1 MKLDWGQIVLTIAV
15 AAATSLAAVGLTVG
29 FDPGGAKDGSKA
41 GDVRAF
47 LLANPDVIPEAMAV
61 LEARDT
67 GKAVAANR
75 AQIER
80 PVGDA
85 WLGNPRGDVTVV
97 QFFDYNCGYCRASL
111 PIVRQLLDADPNVRV
126 VFRELPILSRSSYDA
141 AKLSYAAARQG
152 RFRAFHD
159 PLYRAGPVTPA
170 TLAAAAKAA
179 GIDPVAAR
187 ATDAAADAEIRAN
200 VKLAQ
205 ALGAAG
211 TPAWVIG
218 DRAFAGMRPLS
229 ELREAVK
236 AARARR

>member
-1 MKLDWGQIVLTIAV
+1 MRTDWGQVLLTIGV
-15 AAATSLAAVGLTVG
+15 AAATSLAAVGMTVG
-29 FDPGGAKDGSKA
+29 LKPSNS
-41 GDVRAF
+41 DVRTY
-47 LLANPDVIPEAMAV
+47 LLAHPEVIPEAMAA

-75 AQIER
+75 KQIESV
-80 PVGDA
+80 VGDA
-85 WLGNPRGDVTVV
+85 WLGNPKGDVTVV

-111 PIVRQLLDADPNVRV
+111 PVIHQLVKADPNVRV

-152 RFRAFHD
+152 KFRAFHD
-159 PLYRAGPVTPA
+159 PLYKAGPVSAA
-170 TLAAAAKAA
+170 TLAATARTA
-179 GIDPVAAR
+179 GIDLNAVK

-200 VKLAQ
+200 IKVAQ

-211 TPAWVIG
+211 TPSWVIG

-229 ELREAVK
+229 DLQDAVK
-236 AARARR
+236 AARERR